1 LPFVWSIL
9 PTIHLQPVDT
19 PRVYSSFSTISAK
32 NKQHSLNNI
41 IVPQYGGSFS
51 FRVPNL
57 QPFSW
62 SNHNRIS
69 FIEMQQANAQ
79 QQAKEP
85 TGPLKDIIEYQAQD
99 SITFDIQEKNFNI
112 YGAGT
117 IGYEDAQLT
126 AENISL
132 NWSNNTIIATGKKN
146 EEGKIE
152 PKPVFQQGN
161 TKYIAEE
168 IRYNFESK
176 RGTARRLFTKLE
188 EIIIRARKAKMDVED
203 TYYTDRIKLT
213 SCNLTNPHYFVK
225 ARDVKFVKGKRVASG
240 PFQFYFDGVP
250 TILGFFY
257 GLFYLPTPK
266 ASGIIRPQIGED
278 GERGFFLKEGGYY
291 FYFNDYIDLA
301 LRGSLYSKGHSLF
314 RAQSR
319 YKKRYGYNGNLEYIR
334 EITSHTAETALQE
347 DKGKEW
353 RFKWQHH
360 TDNSRV
366 SSLTAEVD
374 IYSKSPRHSLQT
386 RGEPDNRNAKTQSK
400 VRYER
405 KFLGTP
411 YSLNTSVAH
420 SKDFQDNFTKI
431 TFPEFMLSTTPI
443 YLFRRKNATPKY
455 WYQDTYFKHSS
466 QFQNDL
472 TNKIDNENLKF
483 SRENWPKFLK
493 ESRYGAKHTFPIV
506 TNIKLFNYFNLNPSF
521 EYTERWYFKQLAYK
535 VVQDSVTTDT
545 TKGFY
550 RVWDYKTGAELKTT
564 IYGTHFFSEEASVQ
578 AIRHRIEPSV
588 GLTYSPGFSPY
599 WQKIQSKKGEE
610 FKDKFAGEAYG
621 TPKHKA
627 SALLTMK
634 VDNTVE
640 IKVRDTNNT
649 AAKPKKIPIFESLNM
664 STTYDFLA
672 DSFKL
677 GDINVGA
684 RTRLL
689 DSLIS
694 LEYSATF
701 DPYTY
706 IEKKRVEEFAWQHGK
721 ALGTMKKY
729 EFKASTTL
737 KSKYQK
743 NEEPSKKGLSEK
755 GAVDE
760 LEPKQQISSL
770 DSTQYV
776 NFDIPWQLT
785 LAYSQNYTYNIE
797 NDSKETIRQLQFKGE
812 VGITQN
818 WKIEFNT
825 IYNFNQKKLMGS
837 DTSLKVFRDLHC
849 WQMSF
854 DWKPLASRQS
864 YEFSIGLKA
873 PMLQDLK
880 FPHNR
885 EYDKL

>member
-1 LPFVWSIL
+1 M
-9 PTIHLQPVDT
+9 
-19 PRVYSSFSTISAK
+19 
-32 NKQHSLNNI
+32 NNI
-41 IVPQYGGSFS
+41 ILPQYGGSFS

-132 NWSNNTIIATGKKN
+132 NWANNTIIATGKKN
-146 EEGKIE
+146 EEGKID

-240 PFQFYFDGVP
+240 PFQLYFDGVP

-266 ASGIIRPQIGED
+266 ASGIIRPQIGEN
-278 GERGFFLKEGGYY
+278 GEKGFFLKEGGYY
-291 FYFNDYIDLA
+291 FYFNDYVDLA
-301 LRGSLYSKGHSLF
+301 LRGSLYSKGDAAF
-314 RAQSR
+314 MANSR
-319 YKKRYGYNGNLEYIR
+319 YKKRYGYNGSLEYTR
-334 EITSHTAETALQE
+334 EITSRTAETALQE
-347 DKGKEW
+347 DKDKEW
-353 RFKWQHH
+353 RFKWQHR

-374 IYSKSPRHSLQT
+374 IQSKSPRNSSQT
-386 RGEPDNRNAKTQSK
+386 RGEPENISAKTQSK
-400 VRYER
+400 IRYNR

-420 SKDFQDNFTKI
+420 SKDFKNNLTNI
-431 TFPEFMLSTTPI
+431 TFPELVLNTTPI
-443 YLFRRKNATPKY
+443 YIFRRKNSTPKY
-455 WYQDTYFKHSS
+455 WYDDINFKHTSE
-466 QFQNDL
+466 FKYDL
-472 TNKIDNENLKF
+472 NNTIDNKNLEF

-493 ESRYGAKHTFPIV
+493 ESRCGVKHSFPIV

-521 EYTERWYFKQLAYK
+521 EYIERWYFKQLAYR

-545 TKGFY
+545 NKGFY
-550 RVWDYKTGAELKTT
+550 RVWDYKAGADLQTT

-599 WQKIQSKKGEE
+599 WQKIQSKNGEE

-649 AAKPKKIPIFESLNM
+649 AAKPKKVPIFESLNM

-677 GDINVGA
+677 GDINLGA

-721 ALGTMKKY
+721 GLGTMKKY

-737 KSKYQK
+737 KSKYQQ
-743 NEEPSKKGLSEK
+743 NEDSSKKESLK
-755 GAVDE
+755 KDALDE

-776 NFDIPWQLT
+776 NFDTPWQLS
-785 LAYSQNYTYNIE
+785 LAYSQIYTYNIE
-797 NDSKETIRQLQFKGE
+797 KDSKDTTRQLQFKGE

-818 WKIEFNT
+818 WKIAFDT
-825 IYNFNQKKLMGS
+825 IYDFGKQELVGS
-837 DTSLKVFRDLHC
+837 ATSLKVFRDLHC